1 MTTFQN
7 REDYFYFYDVST
19 RWMDNDV
26 YGHIN
31 NVQYYSYFDSI
42 VNKYLIEVGN
52 LDIKKDPIVGFVVA
66 SNCEYL
72 APLAY
77 PEILEIGL
85 AVTHIGNSSVSYK
98 IGVLKKGSENVSAV
112 GGFTHVFVNRKTG
125 KSVKIPMT
133 IKKAL
138 LEIQSGN

>member
-1 MTTFQN
+1 MTAFHN

-72 APLAY
+72 TPLALSL
-77 PEILEIGL
+77 I
-85 AVTHIGNSSVSYK
+85 HI
-98 IGVLKKGSENVSAV
+98 
-112 GGFTHVFVNRKTG
+112 
-125 KSVKIPMT
+125 
-133 IKKAL
+133 
-138 LEIQSGN
+138 

>member
-1 MTTFQN
+1 M
-7 REDYFYFYDVST
+7 
-19 RWMDNDV
+19 
-26 YGHIN
+26 
-31 NVQYYSYFDSI
+31 
-42 VNKYLIEVGN
+42 
-52 LDIKKDPIVGFVVA
+52 A

-72 APLAY
+72 TPLAY
-77 PEILEIGL
+77 PDILEIGL

-133 IKKAL
+133 IKNAL
-138 LEIQSGN
+138 LEIQSDN

>member
-1 MTTFQN
+1 MTAFQN

-72 APLAY
+72 TPLAY
-77 PEILEIGL
+77 PDILEIGL

-98 IGVLKKGSENVSAV
+98 IGVLK
-112 GGFTHVFVNRKTG
+112 GFTHVFVNRKTG

-133 IKKAL
+133 IKNAL
-138 LEIQSGN
+138 LEILSDN